1 MLSYCHVVQPLVVK
15 EARKA
20 KTTLPTGLCRKRLT
34 VLSVKKKIHVI
45 QAKPHLRIVLHGER
59 AFHLMLRIFNTITL
73 HIYAEYFF
81 TRC

>member
-34 VLSVKKKIHVI
+34 VLSVKKK
-45 QAKPHLRIVLHGER
+45 
-59 AFHLMLRIFNTITL
+59 NTCYSSKATF
-73 HIYAEYFF
+73 ANSF
-81 TRC
+81 TW